1 MLSSKTIA
9 RTCRTVDTHIE
20 RQISHKATQRHF
32 TTSKP
37 RGLPWSRNGD
47 QHTGGKSGFGPAV
60 AGGVVGGGIVF
71 AGWYSWYNFSGARDA
86 VQTKEQVNSY
96 IDAGAEQFRVQFREI
111 TPGPTD
117 EVVKSLREV
126 AEKYSAWIPGGREFV
141 DKSFKELEK
150 IREHH
155 ETEVNE
161 IVRDT
166 YEELRDVANRNGT
179 SLETVNA
186 TWYILS
192 RRLEE
197 LSSLAGDVAEQ
208 VLTKHPELREKLDSS
223 FEDLRQLGD
232 RLGPGAKREIDET
245 FSQVASIVKQGV
257 NAETGDRVQMLVQK
271 KAQEI
276 KFRNEQAWA
285 RSWEQIQA
293 LLERNPRVKTI
304 ADANIDTLRQGR
316 AKEVAEKIKQAVWTG
331 STGELERYIK
341 DLSKK
346 SQQHS
351 SGNLS
356 NWLNRLPNGSK
367 ILPQLQ
373 KLKEVSD
380 TRSSEA
386 EQLARTTLNDISQLL
401 DQRSQQAES
410 LMRSGPRNSNG
421 PSIMWS

>member
-1 MLSSKTIA
+1 M
-9 RTCRTVDTHIE
+9 
-20 RQISHKATQRHF
+20 
-32 TTSKP
+32 
-37 RGLPWSRNGD
+37 
-47 QHTGGKSGFGPAV
+47 
-60 AGGVVGGGIVF
+60 VGGGIVF

-245 FSQVASIVKQGV
+245 FSQVANMVKQGV

-276 KFRNEQAWA
+276 KFRNEQAWT

-386 EQLARTTLNDISQLL
+386 EHLARTTLNDISQLL

-410 LMRSGPRNSNG
+410 LLRSGSRNSNG